1 MKRALENDLS
11 LSISEKNREHILA
24 MFNIAKTI
32 QLPVLENGDIVGI
45 LDLFD
50 YLKAPEQP
58 INKLMETDFVVA
70 GRTISVF
77 SFQNQNQLI
86 LPFVDSKGR

>member
-11 LSISEKNREHILA
+11 LSISEKNKEHILA

-45 LDLFD
+45 LDLFN
-50 YLKAPEQP
+50 YLKAPGYC
-58 INKLMETDFVVA
+58 IFIAIV
-70 GRTISVF
+70 IY
-77 SFQNQNQLI
+77 
-86 LPFVDSKGR
+86 